1 MVAATR
7 RGFGC
12 EGPPA
17 EEDGWGMGVE
27 APVAMGVERLDGSSE
42 EKMVPEDGEM

>member
-12 EGPPA
+12 EGPP
-17 EEDGWGMGVE
+17 EFWGIGVE
-27 APVAMGVERLDGSSE
+27 APVAIGVERLEGSSE
-42 EKMVPEDGEM
+42 EKIVPEEGEM